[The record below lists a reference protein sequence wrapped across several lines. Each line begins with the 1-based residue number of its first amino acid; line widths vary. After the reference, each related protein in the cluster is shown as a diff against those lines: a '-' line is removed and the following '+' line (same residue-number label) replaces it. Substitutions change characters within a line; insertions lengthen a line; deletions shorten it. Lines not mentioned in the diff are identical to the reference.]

1 MTEMKSILEGINR
14 VNEAKGGISKLED
27 RKVELNAQN
36 RIKEKECKEIR
47 TV

>member
-27 RKVELNAQN
+27 RKVELNDTEQN
-36 RIKEKECKEIR
+36 KGKRM
-47 TV
+47 